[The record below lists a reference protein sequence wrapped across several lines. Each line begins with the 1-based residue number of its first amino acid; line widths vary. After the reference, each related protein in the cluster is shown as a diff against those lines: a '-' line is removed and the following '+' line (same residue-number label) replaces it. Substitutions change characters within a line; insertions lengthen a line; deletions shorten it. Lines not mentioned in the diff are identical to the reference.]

1 MFCSFQ
7 QKHNDISYFN
17 IAGVAAVNKSAQ
29 TENSRKQILIGLGF
43 VGKPQIR
50 WLLGFVCV
58 IIAREKDIMVS
69 TRKIQTT
76 KSIVGEGVL
85 CIRHCLTQSINKW
98 TADGR

>member
-29 TENSRKQILIGLGF
+29 TENSRKQILIGLVLWESRKLGGF
-43 VGKPQIR
+43 WV
-50 WLLGFVCV
+50 LCV

-76 KSIVGEGVL
+76 KSIVGDCVL
-85 CIRHCLTQSINKW
+85 YIRHCLTQSINKW
-98 TADGR
+98 IADGR